1 MRLHDVSI
9 VEMYFRHHR
18 AIRPPSHLPELIWM
32 TDPDR
37 RADPLATAAALP
49 PGAAVILR
57 NYGCPDRRDLAHDL
71 AALCRRTG
79 VVFIV
84 AGDARLA
91 RAVGA
96 GGLHLPE
103 WQARRGPHHWRA
115 WRRPGWLV
123 TAAAHSPAALMDARR
138 AGATAALLSPVFPS
152 PSHPARERPALGP
165 LRFTRLVH
173 QSPLPVYALGGI
185 DGARARRLK
194 HSHTAG
200 IAGIGWAEE
209 GGEWL

>member
-1 MRLHDVSI
+1 
-9 VEMYFRHHR
+9 MYSCYHR
-18 AIRPPSHLPELIWM
+18 TRRSVPHLPELILM
-32 TDPDR
+32 TDPGR
-37 RADPLATAAALP
+37 QADPLAAAAALP

-57 NYGCPDRRDLAHDL
+57 HYQDPRRRDLAHDL

-79 VVFIV
+79 VILIV

-103 WQARRGPHHWRA
+103 WQARQGPRHWRA

-123 TAAAHSPAALMDARR
+123 TAAAHSPAALMNAHR
-138 AGATAALLSPVFPS
+138 AGATAALLSPVFSS
-152 PSHPARERPALGP
+152 PSHPANKKPALGP
-165 LRFTRLVH
+165 LLFTRLAR

-185 DGARARRLK
+185 GGRQARRLK
-194 HSHTAG
+194 NSGAAG

-209 GGEWL
+209 GGVWL